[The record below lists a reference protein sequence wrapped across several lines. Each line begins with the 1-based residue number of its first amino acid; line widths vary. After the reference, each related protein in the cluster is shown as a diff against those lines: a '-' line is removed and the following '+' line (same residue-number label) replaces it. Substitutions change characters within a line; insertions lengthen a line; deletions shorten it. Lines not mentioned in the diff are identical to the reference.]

1 MENLSN
7 FPAMSSRAA
16 DEIRSAIFSGEMA
29 PGARVRQEELAA
41 KLGISREP
49 IRHALL
55 MLEREGL
62 VRTAPKR
69 GMIVA
74 PLERKMI
81 LDIYDLREATEPYFT
96 ARLAT
101 LEEFD
106 PEPLLAIV
114 KMGIRAASSGKLPRL
129 IDLDLEFHIA
139 IYEATGNRSV
149 SDVMNVQFGHL
160 RRAVH
165 TILSD
170 AGYPKRAWEEHE
182 RILKAVID
190 GKPGRARDLA
200 KAHVKDARSLLAK
213 RFSPHEAAGERC

>member
-1 MENLSN
+1 METGSRIRMENLSN

-69 GMIVA
+69 GMIVV

-114 KMGIRAASSGKLPRL
+114 KMGIRAASSGKLPRSL
-129 IDLDLEFHIA
+129 TWTWNFTSLF
-139 IYEATGNRSV
+139 TK
-149 SDVMNVQFGHL
+149 
-160 RRAVH
+160 RR
-165 TILSD
+165 
-170 AGYPKRAWEEHE
+170 
-182 RILKAVID
+182 VID
-190 GKPGRARDLA
+190 
-200 KAHVKDARSLLAK
+200 
-213 RFSPHEAAGERC
+213 RFQT